1 MTRKILYSPG
11 FGAGWTTWNSGDVAK
26 LMLEYAP
33 LIEALERGEAIY
45 DNRVHDYKNETVTG
59 DAHPALLQLEADC
72 LSKFG
77 ADYVCVLGADQ
88 LRVATVSGRVRI
100 EDYDGNESIEEEGEF
115 SGWM

>member
-1 MTRKILYSPG
+1 
-11 FGAGWTTWNSGDVAK
+11 
-26 LMLEYAP
+26 MLEYVP
-33 LIEALERGEAIY
+33 LIEAIERGETIY
-45 DNRVHDYKNETVTG
+45 DNRVRNYTKGTSTG
-59 DAHPALLQLEADC
+59 DAHPALLQLEEDC

-100 EDYDGNESIEEEGEF
+100 DDYDGNESFEEEGGF